1 VFLAVA
7 KGGAAA
13 LDNNIVDVSD
23 VDATQGSVFLN
34 TSDGIE
40 KRSLRMRWHRVKIIV
55 FYAWHHLSHSVETW
69 MDIFWFPMIQAFVF
83 GGVAVF
89 FSRISGGSSGIF
101 VVMGII
107 LWYAMEAGT
116 YSITVGTLWGVWA
129 HSFSSLFVSPL
140 TIEEFVV
147 GHMLFGLFKQVST
160 VAILSI
166 VGYLTF
172 HFSIFSVGMTLPVH
186 LLLLI
191 IFGNA
196 VGMFTLGMILRLG
209 TRLQSLAWG
218 FIYIIQ
224 PIVGVFYPVS
234 VLPSVVQKIAYA
246 LPPTYIFESARA
258 AVLTGSP
265 IWNNL
270 EIAGVLNIAYFVLS
284 YLFMKDMWEWA
295 RRTGALARMEE

>member
-1 VFLAVA
+1 
-7 KGGAAA
+7 
-13 LDNNIVDVSD
+13 
-23 VDATQGSVFLN
+23 
-34 TSDGIE
+34 
-40 KRSLRMRWHRVKIIV
+40 
-55 FYAWHHLSHSVETW
+55 
-69 MDIFWFPMIQAFVF
+69 
-83 GGVAVF
+83 
-89 FSRISGGSSGIF
+89 
-101 VVMGII
+101 
-107 LWYAMEAGT
+107 
-116 YSITVGTLWGVWA
+116 
-129 HSFSSLFVSPL
+129 
-140 TIEEFVV
+140 
-147 GHMLFGLFKQVST
+147 
-160 VAILSI
+160 
-166 VGYLTF
+166 
-172 HFSIFSVGMTLPVH
+172 
-186 LLLLI
+186 
-191 IFGNA
+191 
-196 VGMFTLGMILRLG
+196 MFTLGMILRLG